1 MSSPAR
7 VLPGGATTE
16 EDLALLNELAGGD
29 PACASVRSTPHLDQ
43 AFERFRQRQRT
54 PREADASADA
64 AKSSSGGKGG
74 GRCRQPTR
82 SGPRSASSSAS
93 ASDNLGTR
101 SATNANIRG
110 SRSASDSNSDSI
122 SASGSRRRARN
133 ASDGPAHGRK
143 GRRDNFEVL
152 RQQVRVQGLE
162 TELALLRAR
171 QCRTTKRDRD
181 RDRRSPVPEDVAHGK
196 LHGRENSRPGAA
208 AEQSGGNPWAVVAP
222 NVQMGAAAHQQ
233 RAGTDI
239 GAAVNTT
246 AAGATASTPTS
257 TPTPACTAAANASN
271 SSAAIVVCAR
281 SSVSAAAAT
290 SARPTAGYGSGAG
303 AAMRACE
310 HERDE
315 LRSTLLQLRA
325 AHAKTMAEQTAI
337 MSAERATHCA
347 TVAQMRAT
355 LAAAPAS
362 RPDDVEQL
370 KTLAANLS
378 EERKRR
384 SCADE
389 VVAQLRQDAEMQG
402 SAHSDELEV
411 MRNRVAQL
419 GAEASTHAAEL
430 RTKQAA
436 VEDHVATVRELKLRL
451 AETAVARERLERA
464 VVLAQEHVKDLS
476 ANNSSVIRDTKQQ
489 GVEMRSK
496 LLDETAARSES
507 EGEVKH
513 LRSELDRIQR
523 EHRDAL
529 STLKQDNHE
538 LLAKERSVVALAVTE
553 RCSHVSR
560 ELDARDVAL
569 KDAAA
574 ALDRRESAMRDER
587 AAEALQLDQLVQLRE
602 SVRESA
608 SRELQLRRE
617 LGDRAKREADAKQ
630 LAKDLEKF
638 ARELHLVSL
647 SCRPS
652 PARCYL
658 RHFHPSKN
666 CRDIHRIISDE
677 GITLHAVC
685 FRAEK
690 KHLIAVTHSL
700 THTSTLTHTHNTL
713 IYKHAQIPTFLACA
727 PSRYTLLGPFR

>member
-29 PACASVRSTPHLDQ
+29 PACSSVRSTPHLDQ

-54 PREADASADA
+54 PRKADAAADA
-64 AKSSSGGKGG
+64 AKSSSGAGG
-74 GRCRQPTR
+74 RRCRQAMR
-82 SGPRSASSSAS
+82 SSPRSASRSAS
-93 ASDNLGTR
+93 ASENLDTC

-110 SRSASDSNSDSI
+110 SRSASDSYSNSI
-122 SASGSRRRARN
+122 SASGSRRRARD

-143 GRRDNFEVL
+143 GRRDDFEVL

-181 RDRRSPVPEDVAHGK
+181 RDRRSPILEDGDHGK
-196 LHGRENSRPGAA
+196 VHGRENSRPGLAV
-208 AEQSGGNPWAVVAP
+208 EQPGRNPWAAVAP
-222 NVQMGAAAHQQ
+222 NVQVGAAAHQQ

-239 GAAVNTT
+239 SAVINTT
-246 AAGATASTPTS
+246 AAPRATASTPTS
-257 TPTPACTAAANASN
+257 TSTPACTAAASASS
-271 SSAAIVVCAR
+271 SSAAIVLHAR
-281 SSVSAAAAT
+281 SSVSAAATT
-290 SARPTAGYGSGAG
+290 SARPTAGHGTGAG

-315 LRSTLLQLRA
+315 LRATLLKLRA
-325 AHAKTMAEQTAI
+325 THAKKLAEQTAI
-337 MSAERATHCA
+337 TAAERATHCA
-347 TVAQMRAT
+347 TVAQLQAT
-355 LAAAPAS
+355 LADHTSALGLAASAAVPAS

-378 EERKRR
+378 DERKRR
-384 SCADE
+384 TCADE
-389 VVAQLRQDAEMQG
+389 IVAQLRQDAEMQG
-402 SAHSDELEV
+402 SAHSDELEAL
-411 MRNRVAQL
+411 RNRVAQL
-419 GAEASTHAAEL
+419 GAEASTHAVEL
-430 RTKQAA
+430 RTRQAA
-436 VEDHVATVRELKLRL
+436 MEDHVATVRELKLRL

-464 VVLAQEHVKDLS
+464 VVLAQEHVKELS

-523 EHRDAL
+523 GHRDAL

-538 LLAKERSVVALAVTE
+538 LLAKERSVMALAFTE
-553 RCSHVSR
+553 RCSQVSR

-574 ALDRRESAMRDER
+574 DLDRRESTMRDER
-587 AAEALQLDQLVQLRE
+587 AAEVSQLGQLAQLRE
-602 SVRESA
+602 GARDSA

-638 ARELHLVSL
+638 ARELLYRS
-647 SCRPS
+647 S
-652 PARCYL
+652 
-658 RHFHPSKN
+658 
-666 CRDIHRIISDE
+666 
-677 GITLHAVC
+677 
-685 FRAEK
+685 
-690 KHLIAVTHSL
+690 
-700 THTSTLTHTHNTL
+700 
-713 IYKHAQIPTFLACA
+713 
-727 PSRYTLLGPFR
+727 